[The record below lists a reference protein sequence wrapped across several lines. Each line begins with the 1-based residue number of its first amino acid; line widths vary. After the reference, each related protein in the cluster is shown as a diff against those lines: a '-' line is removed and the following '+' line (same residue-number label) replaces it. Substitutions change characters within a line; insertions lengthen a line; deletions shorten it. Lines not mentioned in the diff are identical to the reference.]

1 VSHRLVGVVGNL
13 LDSDPE
19 IGIGCGCGLV
29 DWVRD
34 GIGYYSLPNL
44 GVGGGDVEM
53 VGLG

>member
-1 VSHRLVGVVGNL
+1 
-13 LDSDPE
+13 
-19 IGIGCGCGLV
+19 
-29 DWVRD
+29 VRD